1 MPMNLPLRIIVQKPP
16 AGLDYGL
23 QKGSGSQYET
33 VQIQRADGG
42 DVEFCLEVELKNDSQ
57 AKGEPRF
64 GGPFIQGP
72 PLGRFIY
79 IDIGQYA
86 GQAGAFGGRIKIA
99 FSDISWDIIGR
110 LTADSLALLETTIP
124 GTGKNGAPA
133 CATVKPF
140 DGWRLKSR

>member
-1 MPMNLPLRIIVQKPP
+1 MNLPLRIIVQKPP

-33 VQIQRADGG
+33 VQTKRTDGG
-42 DVEFCLEVELKNDSQ
+42 DIEFSLEVELKNDGQ
-57 AKGEPRF
+57 AKSEPRF

-72 PLGRFIY
+72 PTGRFIY
-79 IDIGQYA
+79 IDIGQSA
-86 GQAGAFGGRIKIA
+86 GQAGAFGGRIKIP
-99 FSDISWDIIGR
+99 FSDISWDTIGR
-110 LTADSLALLETTIP
+110 LIADPIAVLETTIP

-140 DGWRLKSR
+140 NGWRIKPR

>member
-23 QKGSGSQYET
+23 QKGSGSHYQT

-42 DVEFCLEVELKNDSQ
+42 DLQFSLEVELKNDSH
-57 AKGEPRF
+57 AKDDPRF

-79 IDIGQYA
+79 IDIGQYS
-86 GQAGAFGGRIKIA
+86 GHAGAFSGRIKVP
-99 FSDISWDIIGR
+99 FSDINWDTIGR
-110 LTADSLALLETTIP
+110 LTADPLSVLETTIP

-140 DGWRLKSR
+140 DGWHIKSR

>member
-1 MPMNLPLRIIVQKPP
+1 MNLTLRIIVQKPP

-23 QKGSGSQYET
+23 QKGSGSHYET
-33 VQIQRADGG
+33 VQIQRTDGG
-42 DVEFCLEVELKNDSQ
+42 DLQFCLEVELKNDGE

-79 IDIGQYA
+79 IDIGHYA
-86 GQAGAFGGRIKIA
+86 GQTGAFGGRIKIP
-99 FSDISWDIIGR
+99 FSDISWDTIANV
-110 LTADSLALLETTIP
+110 TADPSAVLETTIP

-140 DGWRLKSR
+140 DGWRIKAR